1 MIVTRTSLFRT
12 TLCTQCRAFF
22 AKRQG
27 FEERHLQTL
36 AGIPQEQRRKFIAL
50 LQETTVDA
58 PSIALHAAA
67 MHDYEAQ
74 PDPWNDWRD
83 VGKALAEFHY
93 LRGMK
98 GLIREVFDP
107 A

>member
-1 MIVTRTSLFRT
+1 
-12 TLCTQCRAFF
+12 
-22 AKRQG
+22 
-27 FEERHLQTL
+27 
-36 AGIPQEQRRKFIAL
+36 
-50 LQETTVDA
+50 
-58 PSIALHAAA
+58 